1 MKLPKWFLRSF
12 RHIMPKSWLR
22 LVSCIFCSYL
32 SPCFERRKPPIPSP
46 PHTLPRVTSACTNWG
61 FHHYYPHRTHSL
73 EPRFH
78 FHRSR
83 NTHILVLWLCK
94 GMYKLIENPRFPLC
108 GFILINL
115 GGLLVFFSEERNC
128 QMSESFFFKKDRTKW
143 LEIELGA

>member
-1 MKLPKWFLRSF
+1 MERSQSSVFFDKNSQAGKCESAFIKRREPLTLKKYNSKEKITIYFVKLPKWFLRSF

-46 PHTLPRVTSACTNWG
+46 PHTLPRVTSASTNWG

-78 FHRSR
+78 FHF
-83 NTHILVLWLCK
+83 N
-94 GMYKLIENPRFPLC
+94 LIGAET
-108 GFILINL
+108 LIFWCSGYAKECIN
-115 GGLLVFFSEERNC
+115 
-128 QMSESFFFKKDRTKW
+128 
-143 LEIELGA
+143 